1 MEACCKIAF
10 EQSNIAPLQT
20 TAGAIHVKQ
29 QLAGT
34 GKHVLLQPQNGILIK
49 AIQQ

>member
-1 MEACCKIAF
+1 MEAYSKIAF

-20 TAGAIHVKQ
+20 TAGAIHMKQ

-34 GKHVLLQPQNGILIK
+34 GKHVLFQPHNGI
-49 AIQQ
+49 